1 MSGDESLKTMSLPP
15 ISPFAGADVASLI
28 AERARQR
35 ASHPFLVWAPFD
47 ASPEIWSYARFAHEV
62 ASLAGGL
69 AASGVRPG
77 DRVIAHLEN
86 CPEMLLVRFACAW
99 LGAVCV
105 ATNAMAAGPEL
116 AWFAETSNAVAA
128 VTQPKFAKLLAAHA
142 PHLKWIAVTS
152 TDAGTPPAAG
162 TAPAEADS
170 FAALF
175 AEPRPRRAPDP
186 DAPALILYTT
196 GTTGRPK
203 GVVWTHANLL
213 WGGRLGAMQQGIRAD
228 DVVQVFLPMFH
239 VVGFSWTFLPALWAG
254 ATVVLQP
261 RFSASRF
268 WPAALEHKAT
278 VTTQVLFTI
287 NALAQAPVPAHRF
300 RQWCAA
306 RHDPEAQDRFR
317 VPCVLGAWGMTEM
330 VGQPIVGDPAATPRP
345 HSLGRPSPAYDIHIL
360 DDDGRPVRPGEVGHL
375 LVGGRRG
382 LSIFAG
388 YDGDAAATA
397 EAFDDH
403 GRFRTGD
410 RVRLHDDGWIQ
421 FSDRTKDI
429 IKVGGEG
436 VSAAEIEAVVAA
448 VSGVREVA
456 VVGKPDTAY
465 GEVPAAFVILAGDVP
480 PDRAPA
486 ISEQIRQH
494 CQTALAK
501 FKVPRE
507 IIVVPDFPRV
517 GFGKIA
523 KAQLRDRFH
532 SKD

>member
-1 MSGDESLKTMSLPP
+1 MRLPP
-15 ISPFAGADVASLI
+15 LSPFAGTDVASLI

-35 ASHPFLVWAPFD
+35 TSHPFLVWAPFD
-47 ASPEIWSYARFAHEV
+47 AAPETWSYARFAHEV

-69 AASGVRPG
+69 AARGVGPG

-116 AWFAETSNAVAA
+116 AYFAETSNAVAA

-142 PHLKWIAVTS
+142 PRLRWTAVTS

-162 TAPAEADS
+162 TAPAQGDS

-175 AEPRPRRAPDP
+175 GEPLPRRTPDP

-203 GVVWTHANLL
+203 GVVWTHANVL
-213 WGGRLGAMQQGIRAD
+213 WGARLGMLQQGIRAD
-228 DVVQVFLPMFH
+228 DVVQIFLPMFH

-268 WPAALEHKAT
+268 WPVALEHRAT
-278 VTTQVLFTI
+278 VTMQVLFTM
-287 NALAQAPVPAHRF
+287 NALKQTPVPAHHF
-300 RQWCAA
+300 RQWGAA
-306 RHDPEAQDRFR
+306 RHDVEAQEHFR

-330 VGQPIVGDPAATPRP
+330 VGQPIVGDPAAVPRP
-345 HSLGRPSPAYDIHIL
+345 YSLGRPSPAYDIHIL
-360 DDDGRPVRPGEVGHL
+360 DEDGRPVRPGDVGHL

-382 LSIFAG
+382 LSIFAE
-388 YDGDAAATA
+388 YDGDAKATA
-397 EAFDDH
+397 EAFDEH

-410 RVRLHDDGWIQ
+410 RVRLHEDGWIQ
-421 FSDRTKDI
+421 FGDRTKDI

-436 VSAAEIEAVVAA
+436 VSAAEIEAVVAT

-456 VVGKPDTAY
+456 VVGKPDAAY

-480 PDRAPA
+480 LERGPA
-486 ISEQIRQH
+486 ISEQIRKQ

-501 FKVPRE
+501 FKVPRD
-507 IIVVPDFPRV
+507 IVIVPDFPRV

>member
-1 MSGDESLKTMSLPP
+1 MSLSPL
-15 ISPFAGADVASLI
+15 SPFAGTDVASLI
-28 AERARQR
+28 ADRARQR
-35 ASHPFLVWAPFD
+35 ASHPFIIWAPFE
-47 ASPEIWSYARFAHEV
+47 APHEVWSYARFAEEV

-69 AASGVRPG
+69 AARGVRPG

-116 AWFAETSNAVAA
+116 AYFAETSNAVAA
-128 VTQPKFAKLLAAHA
+128 VTQPKFAAVLAAHA
-142 PHLKWIAVTS
+142 PRLKWIAVTS
-152 TDAGTPPAAG
+152 TDAGAPPAAG
-162 TAPAEADS
+162 TAPADADR
-170 FAALF
+170 FAALLG
-175 AEPRPRRAPDP
+175 PPLPRRAPDP

-213 WGGRLGAMQQGIRAD
+213 WGARLGMMQQGIRAD
-228 DVVQVFLPMFH
+228 DVVQVFLPLFH

-268 WPAALEHKAT
+268 WPVALEHRAT

-287 NALAQAPVPAHRF
+287 NALKQAPVPAHRF

-306 RHDPEAQDRFR
+306 RHEPAAQALFR

-345 HSLGRPSPAYDIHIL
+345 LSLGRASPAYDIHIL
-360 DDDGRPVRPGEVGHL
+360 DDDGRPVRPGQVGHL

-382 LSIFAG
+382 VSIFAG
-388 YDGDAAATA
+388 YDGDAKATA
-397 EAFDDH
+397 EAFDEH

-448 VSGVREVA
+448 VPGVREVA
-456 VVGKPDTAY
+456 VVAKPDPAY
-465 GEVPAAFVILAGDVP
+465 GEVPAAFVILAQDVAS
-480 PDRAPA
+480 DRAAA
-486 ISEQIRQH
+486 IAEQIRAE
-494 CQTALAK
+494 CRTALAR
-501 FKVPRE
+501 FKVPRDV
-507 IIVVPDFPRV
+507 IVVPDFPRV

-523 KAQLRDRFH
+523 KAQLRDRFDT
-532 SKD
+532 KE